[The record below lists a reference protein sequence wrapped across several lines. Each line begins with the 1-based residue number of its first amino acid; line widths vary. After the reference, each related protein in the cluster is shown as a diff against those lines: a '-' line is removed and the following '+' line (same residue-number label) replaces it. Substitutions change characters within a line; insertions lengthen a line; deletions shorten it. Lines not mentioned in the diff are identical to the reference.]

1 MKLSNYA
8 ILELAKL
15 IKDLHTGSELVS
27 FLNKWGT
34 RYIHDNLGLSDI
46 GKRKGLRPPK
56 AEYIFSTFR
65 IK

>member
-34 RYIHDNLGLSDI
+34 RYIHDNLGLSNI
-46 GKRKGLRPPK
+46 GKRKGLRPP
-56 AEYIFSTFR
+56 
-65 IK
+65 

>member
-27 FLNKWGT
+27 FLNK
-34 RYIHDNLGLSDI
+34 
-46 GKRKGLRPPK
+46 
-56 AEYIFSTFR
+56 
-65 IK
+65 